1 MHSFLVAD
9 KSNQSTSYAV
19 NFGSWYFG
27 FVFALWS
34 SSSRTSLFLMFEVV
48 IDTDNNFNTADNNDG
63 NDAKKRSVDNR
74 EDTVEGVENNGD
86 NLTANEP
93 TTADTVRFFFGVF
106 NADLPTFVFLRGAL
120 LFFAMVAMN
129 VGVVIYIQSGG

>member
-9 KSNQSTSYAV
+9 KSNQSTSYAA

-27 FVFALWS
+27 FVFARLS

-48 IDTDNNFNTADNNDG
+48 KDTNDDFDTADNDDG
-63 NDAKKRSVDNR
+63 DDAKKRSINDQ

-86 NLTANEP
+86 DSTTNEP
-93 TTADTVRFFFGVF
+93 TTADTV
-106 NADLPTFVFLRGAL
+106 FVF
-120 LFFAMVAMN
+120 F
-129 VGVVIYIQSGG
+129 